1 MKYIKKFEENTEN
14 DSEINF
20 EEHKDEIEKV
30 FETKNWLII
39 KPKTLEAL
47 YYWSQDQGWSDIE
60 NDIDR
65 KYKHY
70 DQNNVGDIYIN
81 INKSNDD
88 RIFFDFHKSDFYGKD
103 EDIVY
108 LKDFFDSNWELLSYY
123 GEILT
128 GGSSSDGVVVKDSDD
143 YWFVIDDYNN
153 FSKYFKL
160 DRNTRK
166 DLIETVLGGD
176 SFDIFNYNSS
186 DISLDSYNIDFDK
199 ENLILAK
206 VILLIEKQNED
217 YDYEITDIKDY
228 DDVVDIVEEYDI
240 DNLKDL
246 LTRCVCEGVELA
258 DADAAYDDITN
269 EIYKFFNFEMGSA
282 KWANYKQSKNQKL
295 WIKFKSKDD
304 AYRAKMIILNYDDS
318 YEDDV
323 IEYSPP
329 YYGYSGESKVI
340 EERFNEAFIERW
352 SDDYTHYENEID
364 DYKDAWKNLIK
375 ENPNMVE
382 EDILK
387 ELDIVIS
394 AKKYGI

>member
-1 MKYIKKFEENTEN
+1 MKYIKKFEETED
-14 DSEINF
+14 DSEINL
-20 EEHKDEIEKV
+20 ENHKDEIEKV
-30 FETKNWLII
+30 FETKNWII
-39 KPKTLEAL
+39 INPKTLEAL

-60 NDIDR
+60 GDIDR

-70 DQNNVGDIYIN
+70 DSQDLMYIYIN
-81 INKSNDD
+81 INKTNDD
-88 RIFFDFHKSDFYGKD
+88 RIFFDFHKSTFYG
-103 EDIVY
+103 ENEYEVY
-108 LKDFFDSNWELLSYY
+108 LKDFFDSNPELLSYY

-176 SFDIFNYNSS
+176 SFDIFNYNPS
-186 DISLDSYNIDFDK
+186 DISIDSYNIDFDE

-217 YDYEITDIKDY
+217 HDYEVTDINDY
-228 DDVVDIVEEYDI
+228 DDVVEVVKEYDI
-240 DNLKDL
+240 DDLKDL

-258 DADAAYDDITN
+258 DADAAYEDITN
-269 EIYKFFNFEMGSA
+269 EIYKFFNFELGSA
-282 KWANYKQSKNQKL
+282 KWDNYKQSKNQKL
-295 WIKFKSKDD
+295 WIKFKSKSD
-304 AYRAKMIILNYDDS
+304 AYRAKMIILNYDNS
-318 YEDDV
+318 YEDD
-323 IEYSPP
+323 IIDYSPP

-340 EERFNEAFIERW
+340 EEHFNEAFIERL
-352 SDDYTHYENEID
+352 DEFYKHYENEIE

-394 AKKYGI
+394 AKRYGM

>member
-1 MKYIKKFEENTEN
+1 MKYIKKFEETED
-14 DSEINF
+14 DSEINL
-20 EEHKDEIEKV
+20 ENHKDEIEKV
-30 FETKNWLII
+30 FETKNWII
-39 KPKTLEAL
+39 INPKTLEAL

-60 NDIDR
+60 GDIDR

-70 DQNNVGDIYIN
+70 DSQDLMYIYIN
-81 INKSNDD
+81 INKTNDD
-88 RIFFDFHKSDFYGKD
+88 RIFFDFHKSTFYG
-103 EDIVY
+103 ENEYEVY
-108 LKDFFDSNWELLSYY
+108 LKDFFDSNPELLSYY
-123 GEILT
+123 GEIL
-128 GGSSSDGVVVKDSDD
+128 SCSNIVKDDD
-143 YWFVIDDYNN
+143 AYWFVIDDYVD
-153 FSKYFKL
+153 FEKYFKL

-166 DLIETVLGGD
+166 DLIKTVLGGD
-176 SFDIFNYNSS
+176 SFYIFNYNPS

>member
-1 MKYIKKFEENTEN
+1 MKYIKKFEETED
-14 DSEINF
+14 DSEINL
-20 EEHKDEIEKV
+20 ENHKDEIEKV
-30 FETKNWLII
+30 FETKNWII
-39 KPKTLEAL
+39 INPKTLEAL

-60 NDIDR
+60 GDIDR

-70 DQNNVGDIYIN
+70 DSQDLMYIYIN
-81 INKSNDD
+81 INKTNDD
-88 RIFFDFHKSDFYGKD
+88 RIFFDFHKSTFYG
-103 EDIVY
+103 ENEYEVY
-108 LKDFFDSNWELLSYY
+108 LKDFFDSNPELLSYY
-123 GEILT
+123 GEILLC
-128 GGSSSDGVVVKDSDD
+128 SNIVKDDD
-143 YWFVIDDYNN
+143 AYWFVIDDYNN

-176 SFDIFNYNSS
+176 SFDIFNYNPS
-186 DISLDSYNIDFDK
+186 DISIDSYNIDFDE

-217 YDYEITDIKDY
+217 HDYEIPDINDY
-228 DDVVDIVEEYDI
+228 DDVINIVKEYDI
-240 DNLKDL
+240 DDLKDL

-258 DADAAYDDITN
+258 DADAAYEDITN
-269 EIYKFFNFEMGSA
+269 EIYKFFNFELGSA
-282 KWANYKQSKNQKL
+282 KWDNYKQSKNQKL
-295 WIKFKSKDD
+295 WIKFKSKSD
-304 AYRAKMIILNYDDS
+304 AYRAKMIILNYDNS
-318 YEDDV
+318 YEDD
-323 IEYSPP
+323 IIDYSPP

-340 EERFNEAFIERW
+340 EEHFNEAFIERL
-352 SDDYTHYENEID
+352 DEFYKHYENEIE

-394 AKKYGI
+394 AKRYGM